1 MILYFCSSA
10 LRRELDGLV
19 LNLDLTSRL
28 NVFRFTLTRSLI
40 GFEDV
45 EIDCLKKEFFLQFW
59 FFY

>member
-45 EIDCLKKEFFLQFW
+45 EIDGLKKKFF
-59 FFY
+59 